1 MNVVL
6 ATIKAISYV
15 WVNPVLLLLLLVI
28 SVVFYIKNKK
38 INFIQTMVLGEKINS
53 PLELTISQ
61 IVIGI
66 IAGSIASLILTTFG
80 VSFEENSGIAIL
92 FLISIVVII
101 YKPKIFSFPYVATVL
116 SLISL
121 ICSRF
126 NVGRVI
132 KMKLNIPNIIILIS
146 IISIVQGI
154 LIMIDGRKGYIPVFT
169 NKNDK
174 ILGGFIFKR
183 CWSLPIAF
191 FIIFNSINDFTL
203 QNIDFSNIYSSI
215 IGRDLIPI
223 TTMTALAILPFY
235 AVIGYEAVTFTKNKV
250 QKTLISGG
258 IMVVYGGILFL
269 ISFFSRY
276 NVMFEV
282 LSVIL
287 MSIIYIIIK
296 YIEKHIEKNSKPLFV
311 SDEEGICILDVVP
324 KSRAFREGVRS
335 GDKIIELNG
344 LKPFSEKEILKSI
357 RDNYINTTLKI
368 KNIKGEVKEYIIS
381 SKSKSMRFG
390 VILVPVNIRKKYNI
404 DKLLQLSELKKNV

>member
-1 MNVVL
+1 
-6 ATIKAISYV
+6 
-15 WVNPVLLLLLLVI
+15 
-28 SVVFYIKNKK
+28 
-38 INFIQTMVLGEKINS
+38 
-53 PLELTISQ
+53 
-61 IVIGI
+61 
-66 IAGSIASLILTTFG
+66 
-80 VSFEENSGIAIL
+80 
-92 FLISIVVII
+92 
-101 YKPKIFSFPYVATVL
+101 
-116 SLISL
+116 
-121 ICSRF
+121 
-126 NVGRVI
+126 
-132 KMKLNIPNIIILIS
+132 
-146 IISIVQGI
+146 
-154 LIMIDGRKGYIPVFT
+154 
-169 NKNDK
+169 
-174 ILGGFIFKR
+174 
-183 CWSLPIAF
+183 
-191 FIIFNSINDFTL
+191 
-203 QNIDFSNIYSSI
+203 
-215 IGRDLIPI
+215 
-223 TTMTALAILPFY
+223 MTALAILPFY

-344 LKPFSEKEILKSI
+344 LKPFSEKEILKYL

>member
-1 MNVVL
+1 
-6 ATIKAISYV
+6 
-15 WVNPVLLLLLLVI
+15 
-28 SVVFYIKNKK
+28 
-38 INFIQTMVLGEKINS
+38 
-53 PLELTISQ
+53 
-61 IVIGI
+61 
-66 IAGSIASLILTTFG
+66 
-80 VSFEENSGIAIL
+80 
-92 FLISIVVII
+92 
-101 YKPKIFSFPYVATVL
+101 
-116 SLISL
+116 
-121 ICSRF
+121 
-126 NVGRVI
+126 
-132 KMKLNIPNIIILIS
+132 
-146 IISIVQGI
+146 
-154 LIMIDGRKGYIPVFT
+154 
-169 NKNDK
+169 
-174 ILGGFIFKR
+174 
-183 CWSLPIAF
+183 
-191 FIIFNSINDFTL
+191 
-203 QNIDFSNIYSSI
+203 
-215 IGRDLIPI
+215 
-223 TTMTALAILPFY
+223 
-235 AVIGYEAVTFTKNKV
+235 
-250 QKTLISGG
+250 
-258 IMVVYGGILFL
+258 MVVYGGILFL
-269 ISFFSRY
+269 ISIFSRY